1 MDAKNKPLRVA
12 IVGGGIAGLSLAAG
26 ILQEITKGANLELT
40 VYEQAPKFAEIGAG
54 VSLGPNA
61 LRALNALGLQKQ
73 LDRLNHC
80 PEDTRD
86 LWFEFRF
93 AEASH
98 PKCGEIV
105 TRLMGRDSGS
115 GHMHRADLLACLMTL
130 LPVKYCRFNKRVTDY
145 ETYSTHACLKFADG
159 TSEDTDL
166 IVACDGVKS
175 PLRKVLYRKLAV
187 DAAKQQE
194 KYAEWIAWRGG
205 SFDFGVMSTKYPQ
218 MLIGLDRH
226 ILTFPVKGGA
236 MMNLVGF
243 VRDPDRKKINGQT
256 APWQEERPHEE
267 MLQDFDGFSG
277 PVRKLIKAIPKPSI
291 WGIFDLPP
299 LPISIGHRIVLTG
312 DAKHATTPHQ
322 GAGAGQAT
330 EDALFLARLLGHSNI
345 NQNQTEQKIKAMLA
359 IFQNVRHERSKSIQ
373 ITSAEAGLLYEGRG
387 TQGEGQE
394 TEKVKGNLD
403 GRMEWIWEYDTEG
416 ALQAMLRQAANL

>member
-1 MDAKNKPLRVA
+1 ML
-12 IVGGGIAGLSLAAG
+12 
-26 ILQEITKGANLELT
+26 
-40 VYEQAPKFAEIGAG
+40 F
-54 VSLGPNA
+54 
-61 LRALNALGLQKQ
+61 
-73 LDRLNHC
+73 
-80 PEDTRD
+80 
-86 LWFEFRF
+86 LWFGPP
-93 AEASH
+93 ANGIS
-98 PKCGEIV
+98 
-105 TRLMGRDSGS
+105 S
-115 GHMHRADLLACLMTL
+115 
-130 LPVKYCRFNKRVTDY
+130 
-145 ETYSTHACLKFADG
+145 
-159 TSEDTDL
+159 
-166 IVACDGVKS
+166 
-175 PLRKVLYRKLAV
+175 
-187 DAAKQQE
+187 
-194 KYAEWIAWRGG
+194 
-205 SFDFGVMSTKYPQ
+205 
-218 MLIGLDRH
+218 
-226 ILTFPVKGGA
+226 
-236 MMNLVGF
+236 
-243 VRDPDRKKINGQT
+243 PDRKKINGQT

-291 WGIFDLPP
+291 WGILYAKSASIWASLLMCRNDSDLPP

-403 GRMEWIWEYDTEG
+403 GRMEYAPVHEIDNVG
-416 ALQAMLRQAANL
+416 